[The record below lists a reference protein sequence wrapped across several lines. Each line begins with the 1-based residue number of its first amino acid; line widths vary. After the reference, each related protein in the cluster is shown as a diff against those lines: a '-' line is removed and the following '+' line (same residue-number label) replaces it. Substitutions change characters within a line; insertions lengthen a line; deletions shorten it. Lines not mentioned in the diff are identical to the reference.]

1 MRKYIYSLIIIIFG
15 CSSTCVVAQTVNFS
29 DIKFKNKLLTLSYVN
44 TNGDGEIQVSEARA
58 ALVINVRDS
67 QISDL
72 RGIEEFVNL
81 EVLYAD
87 DNNIQQVDLSQNT
100 RLKELY
106 ISKNDLYALDVRYNT
121 SLIHLD
127 CYGNNLV
134 SLNVRYNT
142 KLESLSIYANNLT
155 SIDVVNNPQLKS
167 LFTWGIEDLYLG
179 GITSLVNLNIN
190 NAKITT
196 LDLSKQTNLKHFFAV
211 GSSLEHVNLANGNNH
226 NIESIGINTSPNLL
240 CVQVDDVSY
249 SNANWTQ
256 KDDHTVYTTEDCE
269 ALLCEVEIPDPVF
282 KAYLL
287 NNTAINTNGNE
298 VIECTEA
305 ESFEGT
311 INVNNKNISSIE
323 GIKSFINLKELH
335 CNYNQLQEIALG
347 KLTKLEVLSC
357 NSNKLTTLKL
367 GNATNLEK
375 IFCHSN
381 KLTSFNITK
390 QKKLI
395 ELKAHNNDL
404 EELDLSKNTKLEV
417 FWVHINALDSL
428 NLENNSALKS
438 VSISLNPPLWYL
450 NVANGENEKITPFD
464 AVSVPNL
471 SCVNVSN
478 EAYANANW
486 TNKDT
491 QITYS
496 TDCEA
501 QACYITIPD
510 PNFKAYLLENTAINT
525 NGNAHIECS
534 EAENFEGT
542 INIANRAIS
551 SIEGIENF
559 INLENLYCQ
568 NNELESITLGHLI
581 KLQVLNCFNNN
592 ISTLDIRYATA
603 LKELTCR
610 QNNLDTLVI
619 KHNEQLTHLIA
630 RDNYLTELDLSQ
642 NTKLEVLRLN
652 DNELDSLN
660 LQHNSELKIV
670 DVTNNTLLNYLNV
683 ANGNNEAL
691 TNFKA
696 ENVPNLSC
704 VKVSNESFA
713 TANWTTVD
721 EYLSFKENCESI
733 TAIEPVHI
741 QSIQANP
748 NPTTGLVSVNKE
760 ASAIDRFMVLNIN
773 GQVLLENENT
783 STIDIS
789 ALQSGFYLISVI
801 SGEQVLNTSI
811 VKQ

>member
-1 MRKYIYSLIIIIFG
+1 MG
-15 CSSTCVVAQTVNFS
+15 CSTCAVAQIVYFS
-29 DIKFKNKLLTLSYVN
+29 DVKFKNKLLSMSDVN
-44 TNGDGEIQVSEARA
+44 TNGDGQIQVSEAQA
-58 ALVINVRDS
+58 VLHIDVRSS

-72 RGIEEFVNL
+72 RGIEEFINL
-81 EVLYAD
+81 EELFAD

-100 RLKELY
+100 KLKKLH
-106 ISKNDLYALDVRYNT
+106 ISKNQLVALTIRYNT
-121 SLIHLD
+121 NLLQLN
-127 CYGNNLV
+127 CRENNLV

-142 KLESLSIYANNLT
+142 KLESLNIYANNLT
-155 SIDVVNNPQLKS
+155 SIDVTQNPQLKYLS
-167 LFTWGIEDLYLG
+167 TGGIEDLYLG

-196 LDLSKQTNLKHFFAV
+196 LDLSKQTNLKLFYAV

-226 NIESIGINTSPNLL
+226 NIEGIGINTSPNLL

-256 KDDHTVYTTEDCE
+256 KDNHTVYSTQDCE
-269 ALLCEVEIPDPVF
+269 VLLCEVEIPDPAF
-282 KAYLL
+282 RAYLL

-323 GIKSFINLKELH
+323 GIKSFINLKQLH
-335 CNYNQLQEIALG
+335 CNHNQLQEIALG

-357 NSNKLTTLKL
+357 EDNQLTTLKL

-375 IFCHSN
+375 ISCSSN
-381 KLTSFNITK
+381 QLTSFNITK
-390 QKKLI
+390 QQKLI
-395 ELKAHNNDL
+395 ELKAQNNDL
-404 EELDLSKNTKLEV
+404 EELDISKNTKLEV

-428 NLENNSALKS
+428 NLEKNTALKS
-438 VSISLNPPLWYL
+438 IFISLNPSLWYL
-450 NVANGENEKITPFD
+450 NVANGENEKIVSFI
-464 AVSVPNL
+464 AKSVPNL

-486 TNKDT
+486 INNDA

-496 TDCEA
+496 TNCGA

-534 EAENFEGT
+534 EAESFEGT
-542 INIANRAIS
+542 INIARRGIS
-551 SIEGIENF
+551 SIEGIESF
-559 INLENLYCQ
+559 INLEYLYCQ
-568 NNELESITLGHLI
+568 SNNLESITLGHLI
-581 KLQVLNCFNNN
+581 KLQYLNCFNNN
-592 ISTLDIRYATA
+592 ITSLDIRYATA
-603 LKELTCR
+603 LKELMCR
-610 QNNLDTLVI
+610 KNNLDSLVV
-619 KHNEQLTHLIA
+619 KHNEQLTQLIA

-660 LQHNSELKIV
+660 LEHNSELKLV
-670 DVTNNTLLNYLNV
+670 DVKNNTPLNYLNV
-683 ANGNNEAL
+683 ANGNNENL
-691 TNFKA
+691 TSFTA

-704 VKVSNESFA
+704 IKVSNESFA
-713 TANWTTVD
+713 TANWTSVD
-721 EYLSFKENCESI
+721 EHISFKENCEAI
-733 TAIEPVHI
+733 TALEPVHI
-741 QSIQANP
+741 ESIQAYP
-748 NPTTGLVSVNKE
+748 NPTTGLLSVNKE
-760 ASAIDRFMVLNIN
+760 ASTIDRFMVLNIN
-773 GQVLLENENT
+773 GQVLLEEKNS

-789 ALQSGFYLISVI
+789 ALQSGYYLISVI
-801 SGEQVLNTSI
+801 SGEQVFNTSI